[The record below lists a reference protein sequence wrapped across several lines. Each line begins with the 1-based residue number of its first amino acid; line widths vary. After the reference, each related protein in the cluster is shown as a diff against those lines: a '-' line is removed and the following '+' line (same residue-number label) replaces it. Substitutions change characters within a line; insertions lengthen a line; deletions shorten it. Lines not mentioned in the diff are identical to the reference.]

1 MNPRGRFQWHQ
12 GPFVF
17 VFYGR
22 GGGALRAYDFVIVD
36 ECVWQMFARGC
47 QLLQLYA
54 FFSSWP
60 AYCNFLLRLSSLLE
74 VLSDINCA
82 ASFLDNC
89 RQVSMADRSAWRQKV
104 LDKERV
110 GRDRKWNAEVT
121 EPNAEARFI
130 GVKQARLVGLE
141 RRGRHDSRVMRP
153 TLFSRI
159 IHLLLNVF
167 P

>member
-1 MNPRGRFQWHQ
+1 MLILELCTQQVENGN
-12 GPFVF
+12 
-17 VFYGR
+17 
-22 GGGALRAYDFVIVD
+22 
-36 ECVWQMFARGC
+36 
-47 QLLQLYA
+47 A
-54 FFSSWP
+54 F
-60 AYCNFLLRLSSLLE
+60 
-74 VLSDINCA
+74 
-82 ASFLDNC
+82 
-89 RQVSMADRSAWRQKV
+89 
-104 LDKERV
+104 